1 MGPVWRDVEK
11 LDKCLEQSL
20 IAGNGFAVGQRA
32 SNDFSQSDQSFLPVR
47 QRRVRIR
54 ASGVQQSIDIG

>member
-1 MGPVWRDVEK
+1 MGPVWRHVEK

-32 SNDFSQSDQSFLPVR
+32 SNDCSQSDQSVLRAR
-47 QRRVRIR
+47 QKAVRIC
-54 ASGVQQSIDIG
+54 ASGV